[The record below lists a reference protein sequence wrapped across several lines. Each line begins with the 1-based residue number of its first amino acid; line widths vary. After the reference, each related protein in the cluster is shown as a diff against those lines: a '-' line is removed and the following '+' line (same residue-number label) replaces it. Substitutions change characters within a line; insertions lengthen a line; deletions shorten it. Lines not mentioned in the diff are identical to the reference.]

1 MSLLTLMDG
10 SGEFYDSPVA
20 SNGWNMSDAISGTG
34 SFMNNLLGVA
44 GAVEL
49 AKVNAQAQQKQI
61 LFRGADGRIYQE
73 GQTGVPINAV
83 NTGGISPLMLI
94 LIAGGLFLAMKD

>member
-1 MSLLTLMDG
+1 MALMTLFDG
-10 SGEFYDSPVA
+10 GADLVDSPTSSGWGVA
-20 SNGWNMSDAISGTG
+20 DVMSGTG

-49 AKVNAQAQQKQI
+49 AKVNAASQQKNI
-61 LFRGADGRIYQE
+61 YFRGNDGRLYQE
-73 GQTGVPINAV
+73 GQTGVPVNTV
-83 NTGGISPLMLI
+83 NTGGISPLLLL